1 MAQSSRN
8 FATLLA
14 AASVLIAPWSGSQAA
29 APATDLDPSSLAST
43 GAEALFPSK
52 PPIQALLDGGVSLG
66 ELPAPA
72 KPAAVPGSTARR
84 SVLGLTLLE
93 EYVAQAERIH
103 PRLRSARE
111 SIEMARGHAV
121 QVRLYPN
128 PVIAGFTPQAA
139 GSDSQWS
146 GTVAQDIV
154 TAGKLRLQQ
163 QAALRQVQRTE
174 YEFVRARFDV
184 LSGVRQSFYSL
195 LVAQRRAQI
204 YRMLLE
210 ISKRSFDIGTQLVEA
225 GESAKGD
232 VLFLSIEYDRAQVR
246 VLNAD
251 VVVETS
257 RRELAAAAA
266 VPRESIPWVEGDLF
280 ADLPDFDV
288 PGLQEEVIR
297 ANAKPRAAAA
307 EVARARWTLDRALVQ
322 PIPNVNLMGGYQRQ
336 ADFPPQD
343 QGLAQVMMAVPLF
356 DRNQGNIRS
365 ARADIA
371 KAQAD
376 LRTVELDLAYQT
388 AQIMA
393 EYRTAQRMV
402 AWYEEA
408 ILPKARETV
417 RIMQRLYS
425 EGEINFLRLLE
436 AQRILTE
443 TELAFVDAQER
454 RWTGAVSI
462 ADLLQ
467 LEEFPPRGDD
477 PAART
482 PPPVNN
488 DVVRPLPPVENP
500 PTAAAD
506 VLGEQLPAPRALP

>member
-1 MAQSSRN
+1 
-8 FATLLA
+8 
-14 AASVLIAPWSGSQAA
+14 
-29 APATDLDPSSLAST
+29 
-43 GAEALFPSK
+43 
-52 PPIQALLDGGVSLG
+52 
-66 ELPAPA
+66 
-72 KPAAVPGSTARR
+72 
-84 SVLGLTLLE
+84 
-93 EYVAQAERIH
+93 
-103 PRLRSARE
+103 
-111 SIEMARGHAV
+111 
-121 QVRLYPN
+121 
-128 PVIAGFTPQAA
+128 
-139 GSDSQWS
+139 
-146 GTVAQDIV
+146 
-154 TAGKLRLQQ
+154 
-163 QAALRQVQRTE
+163 
-174 YEFVRARFDV
+174 
-184 LSGVRQSFYSL
+184 
-195 LVAQRRAQI
+195 
-204 YRMLLE
+204 
-210 ISKRSFDIGTQLVEA
+210 
-225 GESAKGD
+225 
-232 VLFLSIEYDRAQVR
+232 
-246 VLNAD
+246 
-251 VVVETS
+251 
-257 RRELAAAAA
+257 
-266 VPRESIPWVEGDLF
+266 
-280 ADLPDFDV
+280 
-288 PGLQEEVIR
+288 
-297 ANAKPRAAAA
+297 
-307 EVARARWTLDRALVQ
+307 
-322 PIPNVNLMGGYQRQ
+322 
-336 ADFPPQD
+336 
-343 QGLAQVMMAVPLF
+343 MMAVPLF